1 MKKGD
6 FILIGLLVLIGVF
19 AILSTKGTHEVDV
32 TYPVTLYGE
41 AGLHEID
48 YNEYNDLVKTNEPF
62 IVIIERTGC
71 GYCQMYMPIVEEVA
85 NEKKI
90 SIYYIDTEAISS
102 EDVQKLST
110 ENKYLKRNDWGTPT
124 TLLMKGEDILGNI
137 GGYVEK
143 DSFLEFL
150 DGKVVY
156 GE

>member
-6 FILIGLLVLIGVF
+6 FILIGVLVLIVLF
-19 AILSTKGTHEVDV
+19 AVLSTKGTHEINVE
-32 TYPVTLYGE
+32 YPVTLYGE

-48 YNEYNDLVKTNEPF
+48 YNGYNDLIKTNEPF

-90 SIYYIDTEAISS
+90 SIYYIDTEAIPS

-124 TLLMKGEDILGNI
+124 TLLMKGEEILGNI

-143 DSFLEFL
+143 DSFLSFL